1 MTRLAGGLT
10 AALLLLL
17 LASGA
22 ACSGSVALGRKGGQV
37 DEPVAARSAGKYK
50 YAVIFDAGSTGS
62 RVHVFKFDNKLDLVQ
77 IGDDIEFF
85 AKVYIY
91 DSVQCLMMTTTQI
104 DLHNINCNILAAKN
118 TWKLNIFNSC
128 HH

>member
-1 MTRLAGGLT
+1 MATMARLAGGLI

-91 DSVQCLMMTTTQI
+91 IYIYDSVQCLMMTTTQI
-104 DLHNINCNILAAKN
+104 DLHNIYIV
-118 TWKLNIFNSC
+118 IY
-128 HH
+128 

>member
-1 MTRLAGGLT
+1 MARLAGGLT

-37 DEPVAARSAGKYK
+37 DEPDPVAARSAGKYK

-62 RVHVFKFDNKLDLVQ
+62 RMHVFKFDNKLDLVQ

-85 AKVYIY
+85 AKVYI
-91 DSVQCLMMTTTQI
+91 
-104 DLHNINCNILAAKN
+104 
-118 TWKLNIFNSC
+118 
-128 HH
+128 